1 IPLGIDD
8 AAVRAVEAGLG
19 GVAAVAFGALTAAG
33 DGRDDAGL
41 GIDLANGVIL
51 GVHHVDVALAVAADA
66 FRAAEGRLDGGA
78 AVALVAGSA
87 GAGDGRDGA
96 LAIDLADG
104 VAFAFADVGV
114 AQAIDADG
122 TGADDHRL
130 GGRAAVA
137 DSGAIYFSFRLAGT
151 GKRGD

>member
-1 IPLGIDD
+1 MIIAIRDVDIPLGIDD

-19 GVAAVAFGALTAAG
+19 GVAAVAFGTLPAAG

-41 GIDLANGVIL
+41 RVDLANGVVL
-51 GVHHVDVALAVAADA
+51 GLDHVDVALAIAADA
-66 FRAAEGRLDGGA
+66 CRAAECRLDGRA
-78 AVALVAGSA
+78 SVALVAGDV
-87 GAGDGRDGA
+87 GAGDGRDRA

-104 VAFAFADVGV
+104 VSFALADVGV

-130 GGRAAVA
+130 RGRAAVA
-137 DSGAIYFSFRLAGT
+137 
-151 GKRGD
+151 